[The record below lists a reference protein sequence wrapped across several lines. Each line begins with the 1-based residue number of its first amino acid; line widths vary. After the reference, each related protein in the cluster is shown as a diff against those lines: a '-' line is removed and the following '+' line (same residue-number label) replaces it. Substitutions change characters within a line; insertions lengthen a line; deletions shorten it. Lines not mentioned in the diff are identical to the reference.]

1 MKPDHELHREIAA
14 RLDSDPSIRG
24 EDIAVKVS
32 DGVAT
37 LEGTVEDYAQR
48 CAAEQAVERVAGVR
62 AIVNELVVKVRG
74 EHAHSDSEIAHA
86 ALNALRWDV
95 QVPDEQITVKVVD
108 GWVSLEGEVAWNYQ
122 RDAASRAVRYL
133 AGVRGVS
140 NMLRLRS
147 VPPAADVR
155 HRIAETLRR
164 QAETDAGQIAV
175 EVSGHSIVLRG
186 AVRSLAEKRDAE
198 QAAWNVP
205 GVTKVQNDLLVNPP
219 VAAGV

>member
-1 MKPDHELHREIAA
+1 MQPDHELHREIAA

-48 CAAEQAVERVAGVR
+48 CAAERAVERV
-62 AIVNELVVKVRG
+62 
-74 EHAHSDSEIAHA
+74 
-86 ALNALRWDV
+86 
-95 QVPDEQITVKVVD
+95 
-108 GWVSLEGEVAWNYQ
+108 
-122 RDAASRAVRYL
+122 

-155 HRIAETLRR
+155 QRIAEMLRR
-164 QAETDAGQIAV
+164 QAETDAGQITV